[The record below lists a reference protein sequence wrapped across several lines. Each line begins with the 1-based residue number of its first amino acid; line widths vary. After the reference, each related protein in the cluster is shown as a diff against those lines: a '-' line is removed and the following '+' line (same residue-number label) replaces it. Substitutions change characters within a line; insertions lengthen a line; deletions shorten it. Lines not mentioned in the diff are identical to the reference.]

1 MDTTKGTAPVGT
13 TPPAREPDLPS
24 TADAARR
31 RLRRVFMEG
40 FRALDVAEP
49 LVSFDAERPCDV
61 VRASMTARG
70 FDHAGV
76 RVDGVVRGFVTRDE
90 LVSGC
95 CGDHV
100 RPFGPDGIVTDTASL
115 REVIQSLATSG
126 RCFVAVLGHPAAI
139 VTPSDLEKPPMRMFL
154 FGMITLLEMLFAR
167 QVDATLPGETW
178 TAHVAPGRLAK
189 AREVVAERQRRGHA
203 CRLFDC
209 LQFSDKGQL
218 ALHAG
223 DIAARLNLSGKAA
236 RRALSDLEQLRNN
249 LAHGQEIISPS
260 WDRIVRFSSRLDD
273 LLESL

>member
-1 MDTTKGTAPVGT
+1 MDTDGTAPRGAT
-13 TPPAREPDLPS
+13 APAREPGLPS

-31 RLRRVFMEG
+31 RLRRVFMES

-49 LVSFDAERPCDV
+49 LVSFDAERPSDV
-61 VRASMTARG
+61 VRASMLAHG
-70 FDHAGV
+70 FDRAGV
-76 RVDGVVRGFVTRDE
+76 RVDGVVCGYVTCDE

-95 CGDHV
+95 CGDHL
-100 RPFGPDGIVTDTASL
+100 RPFAPDDVVTDTASV
-115 REVIQSLATSG
+115 REVIQSLATNG
-126 RCFVAVLGHPAAI
+126 RCFVTVLDHAAAI
-139 VTPSDLEKPPMRMFL
+139 VTPSDLEKPPVRMFL

-167 QVDATLPGETW
+167 QVDATFPGETW

-189 AREVVAERQRRGHA
+189 AREVMSDRQRRGHA

-218 ALHAG
+218 ALHVG
-223 DIAARLNLSGKAA
+223 ELAARLNLSGKAA
-236 RRALSDLEQLRNN
+236 RRALSELEHLRNN

-260 WDRIVRFSSRLDD
+260 WERIVRFSSRLDE